1 MEVELTKKAKTRL
14 LNIIKDNFMEY
25 DVQMWIV
32 PDSQPAILQTLTDSQ
47 RYYTN
52 IQIHSLQHITDNV
65 NKEMYKI
72 LNLVMYIFVHC

>member
-1 MEVELTKKAKTRL
+1 
-14 LNIIKDNFMEY
+14 MEY

-72 LNLVMYIFVHC
+72 LNSVMYIFVHC